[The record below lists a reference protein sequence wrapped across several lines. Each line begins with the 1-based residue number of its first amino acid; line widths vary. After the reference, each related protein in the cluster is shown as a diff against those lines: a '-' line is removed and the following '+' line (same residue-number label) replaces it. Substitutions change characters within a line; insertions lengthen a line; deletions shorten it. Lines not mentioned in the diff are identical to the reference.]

1 MYACDDGQLS
11 DRLDFAV
18 VWAGRYLNK
27 QGFLFAADLLRRSEL
42 EFIVTPDGADGT
54 ATHFSIVLPETQFT
68 YLMVLPD
75 DDRYFSPE
83 TVAEK
88 HTHEL
93 GMEIATLVLE
103 ILPCRLRAGVNLQML
118 SMRAA

>member
-27 QGFLFAADLLRRSEL
+27 QGYLFAADLLRRSEL
-42 EFIVTPDGADGT
+42 EFIVTADIA
-54 ATHFSIVLPETQFT
+54 ATHFNIVLPETQIT

-83 TVAEK
+83 TVAERP
-88 HTHEL
+88 THEL